1 MASAAL
7 PAHGMQRDRTGWP
20 ALALA
25 AFALLALLV
34 NPIGYVGGGADDSR
48 YLDAARCWVAAGGP
62 CLPDNHWAS
71 RWPAVAPV
79 ALSLAIFGESRLT
92 AGLGPLLAWAGCIGL
107 VAVLGRLWFDRN
119 SGLLAAAILAA
130 TPAFTRSA
138 LLPSVEST
146 ELAVQL
152 GALVLATLAYRRQCF
167 RLAVGAGVLAGL
179 AVQARDT
186 SLVFCCVAAS
196 AWFFLDPAR
205 RKVLLWSM
213 AGLVGVTAVEMLL
226 YALASGDPLYRYRL
240 AIGHVGVPTV
250 ELASH
255 VDTGQS
261 PLFNPAY
268 IAGWKREAGITFWWP
283 VDPWIN
289 LLASPRIGATLV
301 AGGLLAGWSWRWMPL
316 DWKRA
321 LRRLFPL
328 AMLVSALLV
337 YGLAVDPKARV
348 FLLLATV
355 AALAASAA
363 TVASWRAGRGLV
375 PAVAVGLLLSWGIW
389 VLGMTPTTHAM
400 ETEARQ
406 WVERHPGAIEID
418 PRTRSILTLVPE
430 AAELPDT
437 GSGRSL
443 RIAAASPN
451 CDDLG
456 DVVGRAG
463 NPKTGELC
471 LLRLK

>member
-1 MASAAL
+1 MASAAI
-7 PAHGMQRDRTGWP
+7 PARSTDRYWPGWP
-20 ALALA
+20 AAALA

-48 YLDAARCWVAAGGP
+48 YLDAARCWVAAGSP
-62 CLPDNHWAS
+62 CLPDSHWAS

-92 AGLGPLLAWAGCIGL
+92 VGLGPLLAWAGCIGL
-107 VAVLGRLWFDRN
+107 LAVLGRLWFDRN
-119 SGLLAAAILAA
+119 SGLLAGAILAA

-138 LLPSVEST
+138 LQPSVDTT
-146 ELAVQL
+146 ELALQL
-152 GALVLATLAYRRQCF
+152 GALVLATLAYRQQRL

-186 SLVFCCVAAS
+186 SLVFCGVAAL
-196 AWFFLDPAR
+196 AWFILDPAR
-205 RKVLLWSM
+205 RKVLLWSVL
-213 AGLVGVTAVEMLL
+213 GFVGVTAVEMLV

-250 ELASH
+250 ELAGH

-268 IAGWKREAGITFWWP
+268 IAGWKREAGISLWWP

-301 AGGLLAGWSWRWMPL
+301 AGGLLAGWSWRWMTSG
-316 DWKRA
+316 WKA
-321 LRRLFPL
+321 TLSRLFPFV
-328 AMLVSALLV
+328 MLVSALLV

-348 FLLLATV
+348 FLLLTAF
-355 AALAASAA
+355 AALSAA
-363 TVASWRAGRGLV
+363 AATIASWRAGRGLV
-375 PAVAVGLLLSWGIW
+375 PAAAVGLVLVWGVS
-389 VLGMTPTTHAM
+389 VLGRTPTTHAM
-400 ETEARQ
+400 ETQARR
-406 WVERHPGAIEID
+406 WVALHPDAIEID
-418 PRTRSILTLVPE
+418 PRTRSVVALVPE
-430 AAELPDT
+430 AAGLPDA

-456 DVVGRAG
+456 DVAGRAG
-463 NPKTGELC
+463 NPDTGELC
-471 LLRLK
+471 LLRVK